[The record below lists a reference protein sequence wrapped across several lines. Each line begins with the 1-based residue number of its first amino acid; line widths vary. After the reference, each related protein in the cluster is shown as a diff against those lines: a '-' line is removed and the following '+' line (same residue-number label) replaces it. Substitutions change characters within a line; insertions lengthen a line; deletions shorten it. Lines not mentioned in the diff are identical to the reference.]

1 MELPLSQGTG
11 KMESE
16 VLQSSHTGA
25 WGFFWGGVVTEIAE
39 VGLYD
44 ILFVLFQLIHPHT
57 LKGCSVF

>member
-1 MELPLSQGTG
+1 
-11 KMESE
+11 MESE